1 MAITSSE
8 PGYSDR
14 EARRQ
19 ARDSTIK
26 LQRASERRHRLQH
39 LIELDERHLID
50 LDVQAEFG
58 ALTFG
63 VKPDRRY

>member
-19 ARDSTIK
+19 ALDSTIK

-39 LIELDERHLID
+39 LIDLDERRLID
-50 LDVQAEFG
+50 LEVMREFG
-58 ALTFG
+58 LL
-63 VKPDRRY
+63 K